1 MRKNNKTKE
10 DAVSPVIGVM
20 LMIVVTIVIAAVVVA
35 FSTGLA
41 GQTST
46 TPTALLDVEYIQ
58 MSDLSGK
65 ESLLEQENG
74 LDSGTLDFSSFS
86 SNFIANF
93 GIKHKGGDAIPLKN
107 IMITLE
113 QVGGSAGNDGVIIPI
128 QAVNDK
134 VVCNPTYEQM
144 RNDLFSFG
152 MTFPLMVLGKGDV
165 DNYDV
170 TTGVNLETGDVLRVA
185 YWDGADSM
193 AWIKSGAIIKWTV
206 SYIPTNGII
215 AKGEFE
221 VP

>member
-1 MRKNNKTKE
+1 
-10 DAVSPVIGVM
+10 
-20 LMIVVTIVIAAVVVA
+20 
-35 FSTGLA
+35 
-41 GQTST
+41 
-46 TPTALLDVEYIQ
+46 